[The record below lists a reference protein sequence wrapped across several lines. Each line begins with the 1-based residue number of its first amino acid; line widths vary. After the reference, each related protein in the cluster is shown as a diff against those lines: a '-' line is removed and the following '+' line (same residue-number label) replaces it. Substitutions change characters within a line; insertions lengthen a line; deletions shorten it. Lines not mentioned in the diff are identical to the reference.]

1 MRRTERP
8 LSAVDGLLRPADRRP
23 DADDIQPFVMRERRQ
38 DGRKPLGHHALAR
51 AGGAGEQDIVPA
63 GGRDLERAL
72 DEVLPEHMRIVE
84 VVLRRFRFRR
94 RRAGDK
100 LLSAAEVIDELAER
114 AHGIDGQ
121 TVCIRGLLRVGRRD
135 VDRTEVRASRRERHG
150 ERAAHRTQ
158 LAGERKLPE
167 EQRVLRQGVDLACG
181 GENGQQDGQVE
192 GGPGLA
198 RVSRGEVDRQARH
211 RPVERAGFRGG
222 AHALSGLAD
231 RAGRQSYHIEPRQ
244 SARKQTLNRDDISV
258 YAVDTGGKYARDHAR
273 SILSEG
279 SCASSVEQKPLYR
292 INIPY
297 HSPFH
302 NTKTVGLHRKNGWKN
317 GICFTM
323 QNGLSKNE
331 KTSEK
336 NGFCCL
342 QSFAS
347 VIQ

>member
-8 LSAVDGLLRPADRRP
+8 LSAFDGLLRPADRRP

-38 DGRKPLGHHALAR
+38 DGRKPLGHHTLAR

-84 VVLRRFRFRR
+84 IVLRRFRFRR

-158 LAGERKLPE
+158 LAGE
-167 EQRVLRQGVDLACG
+167 
-181 GENGQQDGQVE
+181 
-192 GGPGLA
+192 
-198 RVSRGEVDRQARH
+198 
-211 RPVERAGFRGG
+211 
-222 AHALSGLAD
+222 
-231 RAGRQSYHIEPRQ
+231 
-244 SARKQTLNRDDISV
+244 
-258 YAVDTGGKYARDHAR
+258 
-273 SILSEG
+273 
-279 SCASSVEQKPLYR
+279 
-292 INIPY
+292 
-297 HSPFH
+297 
-302 NTKTVGLHRKNGWKN
+302 
-317 GICFTM
+317 
-323 QNGLSKNE
+323 
-331 KTSEK
+331 
-336 NGFCCL
+336 
-342 QSFAS
+342 
-347 VIQ
+347 

>member
-1 MRRTERP
+1 M
-8 LSAVDGLLRPADRRP
+8 S
-23 DADDIQPFVMRERRQ
+23 I
-38 DGRKPLGHHALAR
+38 
-51 AGGAGEQDIVPA
+51 
-63 GGRDLERAL
+63 
-72 DEVLPEHMRIVE
+72 
-84 VVLRRFRFRR
+84 
-94 RRAGDK
+94 
-100 LLSAAEVIDELAER
+100 
-114 AHGIDGQ
+114 
-121 TVCIRGLLRVGRRD
+121 GRRD

-167 EQRVLRQGVDLACG
+167 EQRVLRQSVDLACG

-198 RVSRGEVDRQARH
+198 RVRRGEVDRQARH

-258 YAVDTGGKYARDHAR
+258 YAVETGGKYARDHAR

-279 SCASSVEQKPLYR
+279 SCASAVERKPLYR

-302 NTKTVGLHRKNGWKN
+302 NTKTVGLHRKNGRKN
-317 GICFTM
+317 GGCLII
-323 QNGLSKNE
+323 QNSLSKNE
-331 KTSEK
+331 KTNEK